1 MSATAAARAELSGIT
16 GTREGMPYEPFT
28 FGLATDADDD
38 EIRRLLRTRPM
49 PGAIAVSLERE
60 PNASMAASIE
70 GDVHETLIA
79 RSRSNG
85 ALSGMAA
92 RSVRRM
98 YVNGEAIQLGSLGQL
113 RVASGRHALR
123 TLIDEGFAFC
133 RMRHQQDGAP
143 AYLVSLVADNTA
155 ARRLLV
161 DRRSPTAPRLVSIGG
176 LDTFVIPARRRSP
189 SLPEPIQLKERRQG
203 VPVEVVRGSQAHV
216 SEIVDCL
223 QRNLRRY
230 QLAPYWTAAD
240 LQSELATRGLSID
253 DFAIALA
260 DGRVVGCVAL
270 WDQRAFKQVVV
281 RRYRPA
287 LQRTRP
293 LLNAVARLIGFPRL
307 PPVGERLEF
316 AYLSHVAV
324 DADRPHVL
332 MSLVGAQV
340 QEARRRGLEYV
351 ITAFPDRHPFH
362 AVVRDEWAWRT
373 YLSALYLAYW
383 PDGSRFIQSLDGRV
397 AQPEVAIL

>member
-1 MSATAAARAELSGIT
+1 MPATAAARVELT
-16 GTREGMPYEPFT
+16 GVRGTPKGVPYEPFT
-28 FGLATDADDD
+28 FGLASGADDSD
-38 EIRRLLRTRPM
+38 IRRLLRAHAM
-49 PGAIAVSLERE
+49 PGAIAVSLQRE
-60 PNASMAASIE
+60 PHSSLAASIE
-70 GDVHETLIA
+70 GEMHETLIA
-79 RSRSNG
+79 RSRATG
-85 ALSGMAA
+85 ELCGMAA
-92 RSVRRM
+92 RSVRTV
-98 YVNGEAIQLGSLGQL
+98 YVNGKAVRLGSLGQL

-133 RMRHQQDGAP
+133 RMLHQQDCAP
-143 AYLVSLVADNTA
+143 AYLVSLVADNSA

-176 LDTFVIPARRRSP
+176 LDTFVIPARRGSP
-189 SLPEPIQLKERRQG
+189 ASPEPVQI
-203 VPVEVVRGSQAHV
+203 VRGSQAHV
-216 SEIVDCL
+216 SELVDCL

-230 QLAPYWTAAD
+230 QLAPCWTAAE

-260 DGRVVGCVAL
+260 DGRVVGCLAL

-281 RRYRPA
+281 RSYGPA
-287 LQRTRP
+287 LRRTRP
-293 LLNAVARLIGFPRL
+293 LINAAARLMGFPRL

-340 QEARRRGLEYV
+340 EEARRRGLEYV
-351 ITAFPDRHPFH
+351 VTGFPDRHPFH
-362 AVVRDEWAWRT
+362 TVVRDKWAWRT
-373 YLSALYLAYW
+373 YRSALYLAHW

-397 AQPEVAIL
+397 AQPEVAVL

>member
-1 MSATAAARAELSGIT
+1 MPATAAARAELNGADGASGKA
-16 GTREGMPYEPFT
+16 PYAPFA
-28 FGLATDADDD
+28 FRLASSEDDPD
-38 EIRRLLRTRPM
+38 IRRLLRMPM
-49 PGAIAVSLERE
+49 PGAIAVSLQRE
-60 PNASMAASIE
+60 PDASLAASIE
-70 GDVHETLIA
+70 GEVHETLIA
-79 RSRSNG
+79 RSRANG
-85 ALSGMAA
+85 ELSGMAA
-92 RSVRRM
+92 RSVRTV
-98 YVNGEAIQLGSLGQL
+98 YINGVAVRLGLLGQL
-113 RVASGRHALR
+113 RVARGRHALR

-143 AYLVSLVADNTA
+143 AYLVSLVADNSA

-161 DRRSPTAPRLVSIGG
+161 ERRSPTAPRLTSIGG

-189 SLPEPIQLKERRQG
+189 ASTESVQ
-203 VPVEVVRGSQAHV
+203 VVRGSQAHV

-240 LQSELATRGLSID
+240 LQSELTTRGLSID
-253 DFAIALA
+253 DFALALA

-281 RRYRPA
+281 RRYEPA
-287 LQRTRP
+287 LRRIRP
-293 LLNAVARLIGFPRL
+293 LLNAAARLMGLPRL
-307 PPVGERLEF
+307 PPAGERLEF

-324 DADRPHVL
+324 DADRPQVL
-332 MSLVGAQV
+332 MALVAAQV
-340 QEARRRGLEYV
+340 QESRRRGLEYV

-362 AVVRDEWAWRT
+362 TVIRDEWAWRT
-373 YLSALYLAYW
+373 YRSGLYLAYW